1 MSLLY
6 LILVGALAGY
16 VGARILRGKGFGWI
30 GNIVVGIIG
39 AIIGGWIF
47 RELGIEEENILYELA
62 SAVVGAIVFLILVGL
77 FSRK

>member
-1 MSLLY
+1 MSLIY
-6 LILVGALAGY
+6 LIIVGAIAGY
-16 VGARILRGKGFGWI
+16 AGARILRGKGFGWI

-47 RELGIEEENILYELA
+47 TQFGIPEENILYELA

-77 FSRK
+77 FSKK